1 MRFGEVL
8 RTCTYGSTGQ
18 VGSAADLQAI
28 EQVIDR
34 NEPVLREFADLVIA
48 ANFSG
53 EIESLRADHARLWRS
68 RFPDVVLLDSPVNR
82 GHSIGTSDL
91 DNLLFDYCKARGRGL
106 LCKSAHD
113 IVIDEAAFNIPVE
126 PAQFYFINAV
136 SYDALAAHRFDLAR
150 FREGFFYPQTTFYV
164 IDTRATDYL
173 VDQGFLDRTWNY
185 VRTLPDYNGRV
196 WEHIPGWTCE
206 TLLRNA
212 VVRNRLTT
220 CPLTTDAQWEH
231 ILQLVVDARITDCS
245 FKGIAINGILHAQS
259 GHPLIATIG
268 T

>member
-1 MRFGEVL
+1 MRI
-8 RTCTYGSTGQ
+8 TP
-18 VGSAADLQAI
+18 D
-28 EQVIDR
+28 
-34 NEPVLREFADLVIA
+34 
-48 ANFSG
+48 SG
-53 EIESLRADHARLWRS
+53 VR
-68 RFPDVVLLDSPVNR
+68 VSPVNR

-136 SYDALAAHRFDLAR
+136 SYDALAAHGFDLAR